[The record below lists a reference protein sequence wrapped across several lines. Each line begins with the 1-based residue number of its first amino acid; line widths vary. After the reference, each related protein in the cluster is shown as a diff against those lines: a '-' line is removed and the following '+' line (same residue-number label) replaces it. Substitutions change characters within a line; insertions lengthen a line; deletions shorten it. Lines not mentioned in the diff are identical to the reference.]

1 MQYIIFLRARK
12 KHELGNQNETLK
24 PRIFSFQPKT
34 KYQSKRL
41 KRKQEDKN
49 KKKVNFTSYFRRTQ

>member
-49 KKKVNFTSYFRRTQ
+49 KKK